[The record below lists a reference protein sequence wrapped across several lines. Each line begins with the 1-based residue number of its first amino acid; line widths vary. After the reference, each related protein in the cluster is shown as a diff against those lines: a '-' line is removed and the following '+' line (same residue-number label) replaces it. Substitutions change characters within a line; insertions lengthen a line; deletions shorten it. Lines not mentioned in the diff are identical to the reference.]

1 MNRVTSIYRY
11 TGRNNE
17 GKSVKGMYKAESES
31 DVAAMLRAKGIYP
44 VTIKKEETGDILE
57 ILKNLTKKAK
67 PKDLAVYCRQF
78 SAVIGAGIPI
88 VKSLEILQ
96 LQGISPVLVK
106 ATQNARE
113 DIISGLSLGQA
124 FRNNADVFP
133 EIFVNMVEAGEIS
146 GSLNNALERL
156 AEHFEREND
165 IINKVKSATTYPIIL
180 SSTAIVVVILIVT
193 KVLPI
198 FAGMFESY
206 GAALPIPTRI
216 LLVISDFLSR
226 FFWILVLALV
236 LAFLLFIKIRS
247 TPEGRLLL
255 EKIYYN
261 IPFFGPIVTKLI
273 LARFSRTLSTMI
285 LNGIPLLDAVDTM
298 NRVIESETLKIECNK
313 IKESIQ
319 KGAGISE
326 AAASGN
332 FFPPLFVEMTAI
344 GEETGS
350 LTEMLNKI
358 ADYYDREVK
367 DVLNRLSTILEPM
380 IIVVMAVVIGF
391 IVISIILPM
400 FEMMRFVG

>member
-1 MNRVTSIYRY
+1 MTSIYRY

-57 ILKNLTKKAK
+57 ILKNLTKKAN

-156 AEHFEREND
+156 AEHFKREND